1 MGIPVILLKAGALK
15 SCQIGYICTKMKISG
30 KDFQEIFQNHTAFT
44 QLIYESKMA
53 LFAKNNNIFDAQI
66 FKTILAGFNFLCMYL
81 LHTDDCLKQSQWYY
95 FPHQPN

>member
-66 FKTILAGFNFLCMYL
+66 FQNNPCRI
-81 LHTDDCLKQSQWYY
+81 Q
-95 FPHQPN
+95 FPVYVLTSHG